1 MSTPSEQV
9 SDRTT
14 RQRGASE
21 CKSLMA
27 ASTRDLFRHN
37 AFRIT
42 GLAVDATA
50 REIIRHA
57 DKLKMLVEL
66 GQSPHTKSSSHPLD
80 PAPTIDEIREAIQ
93 KIKDPEKRLI
103 DEFFWF
109 WPEEFG
115 KSDTD
120 PALQALAKGDTKTAN
135 EIWRKRI
142 SEESY
147 GIVAK
152 HNLAVNYF
160 LIALDLGH
168 LTSENSISDEKREKI
183 SQIWKSSVRKWGRIQ
198 DDEKLWEKLTDRIR
212 QLNEPSLPTGF
223 ARRMRSSLPHALNK
237 INADL
242 IFCYAESGKVE
253 IAKDYVAYIRET
265 NPDQSGFKNAAETV
279 LQPAKNLLKE
289 QIRQAAA
296 RGEAS
301 PREAA
306 NVAREL
312 LKQSRQALDL
322 FDIFLGDNSDE
333 RNELYDEVAVIC
345 NRLPIAYHKA
355 TGDDK
360 TCIEILRLVLP
371 FVSSNE
377 LRKQIE
383 ENISVLNK
391 NLDVEK
397 ENKIFGNLKPINA
410 APELRTINGIGLTLY
425 GSSDPD
431 PRTGSYLTTYYFVFL
446 MIPLF
451 PICRYRVTRSGSS
464 YRFFGKAPLRTCD
477 KVHIAITIGI
487 IITFIVMMNSSSSG
501 SSYSQSN
508 YTQPSAQSGSY
519 TQPAQTTP
527 AVVRSGNSDGNVYR
541 VPSSASSSLDRK
553 KLSIEADRAVLNQL
567 EAQVDALGRQIES
580 DRLYLDKT
588 SQYAVD
594 EFNAKVDRYN
604 TLSQQAKAATAAFNE
619 QVDAYNAKLRNYS
632 R

>member
-1 MSTPSEQV
+1 MSTTSEQV
-9 SDRTT
+9 SDRPT
-14 RQRGASE
+14 RHRDASE
-21 CKSLMA
+21 CKSLIA
-27 ASTRDLFRHN
+27 ASTKDLFRHN

-50 REIIRHA
+50 REVIRHA
-57 DKLKMLVEL
+57 DKLKMLLEL
-66 GQSPHTKSSSHPLD
+66 GQEPHAKNNAHPLD
-80 PAPTIDEIREAIQ
+80 PPPTIDEIREAIQ

-115 KSDTD
+115 KSDCD

-142 SEESY
+142 NEESY

-152 HNLAVNYF
+152 HNLAVTYY

-168 LTSENSISDEKREKI
+168 LATGKAVSEESRLKISDT
-183 SQIWKSSVRKWGRIQ
+183 WKSSVRKWGRIQ
-198 DDEKLWEKLTDRIR
+198 DDEKLWEKVTERIR

-223 ARRMRSSLPHALNK
+223 ARRMRAMLPDALNK

-242 IFCYAESGKVE
+242 IFGFAESGKIE
-253 IAKDYVAYIRET
+253 IAKDYIAYIRET
-265 NPDQSGFKNAAETV
+265 SDGQNGFKNAAETV
-279 LQPAKNLLKE
+279 LLPAKNLLKE
-289 QIRQAAA
+289 QITQAVA
-296 RGEAS
+296 RGEAN
-301 PREAA
+301 PADAA
-306 NVAREL
+306 NAAREL

-322 FDIFLGDNSDE
+322 FDIFLGENSDE

-355 TGDDK
+355 TGDNK

-397 ENKIFGNLKPINA
+397 ENKIFSNLKPINA

-477 KVHIAITIGI
+477 KVHIA
-487 IITFIVMMNSSSSG
+487 FVNLQIVG
-501 SSYSQSN
+501 C
-508 YTQPSAQSGSY
+508 
-519 TQPAQTTP
+519 
-527 AVVRSGNSDGNVYR
+527 
-541 VPSSASSSLDRK
+541 RK
-553 KLSIEADRAVLNQL
+553 PILFN
-567 EAQVDALGRQIES
+567 GRM
-580 DRLYLDKT
+580 T
-588 SQYAVD
+588 S
-594 EFNAKVDRYN
+594 
-604 TLSQQAKAATAAFNE
+604 
-619 QVDAYNAKLRNYS
+619 
-632 R
+632 

>member
-1 MSTPSEQV
+1 MSTTSEQV
-9 SDRTT
+9 SDRPT
-14 RQRGASE
+14 RHRDASE
-21 CKSLMA
+21 CKSLIA
-27 ASTRDLFRHN
+27 ASTKDLFRHN

-50 REIIRHA
+50 REVIRHA
-57 DKLKMLVEL
+57 DKLKMLLEL
-66 GQSPHTKSSSHPLD
+66 GQEPHAKNNAHPLD
-80 PAPTIDEIREAIQ
+80 PPPTIDEIREAIQ

-115 KSDTD
+115 KSDCD

-142 SEESY
+142 NEESY

-152 HNLAVNYF
+152 HNLAVTYY

-168 LTSENSISDEKREKI
+168 LATEKAVSEESRLKISDT
-183 SQIWKSSVRKWGRIQ
+183 WKSSVRKWGRIQ
-198 DDEKLWEKLTDRIR
+198 DDEKLWEKVTERIR

-223 ARRMRSSLPHALNK
+223 ARRMRAMLPDALNK

-242 IFCYAESGKVE
+242 IFGFAESGKIE
-253 IAKDYVAYIRET
+253 IAKDYIAYIRET
-265 NPDQSGFKNAAETV
+265 SDGQNGFKNAAEAV
-279 LQPAKNLLKE
+279 LLPAKNLLKE
-289 QIRQAAA
+289 QITQAVA

-301 PREAA
+301 PADAA
-306 NVAREL
+306 NAAREL

-322 FDIFLGDNSDE
+322 FDLFLGENSDE
-333 RNELYDEVAVIC
+333 RNELYDEVATIC

-355 TGDDK
+355 TGDNK

-397 ENKIFGNLKPINA
+397 ENEIFRNLSPIKA

-425 GSSDPD
+425 GSTDPD

-451 PICRYRVTRSGSS
+451 PICRYRVTRNGSS

-477 KVHIAITIGI
+477 KVHIAITVGL
-487 IITFIVMMNSSSSG
+487 IITIIVMMSSSSNG
-501 SSYSQSN
+501 SSYSQSTYN
-508 YTQPSAQSGSY
+508 PPPQSSSY
-519 TQPAQTTP
+519 TQPAPTAP
-527 AVVRSGNSDGNVYR
+527 ATANSGNSDGNVYR
-541 VPSSASSSLDRK
+541 VPSSVSSSLDREK
-553 KLSIEADRAVLNQL
+553 VEIETDRVALNQL
-567 EAQVDALGRQIES
+567 GNQIDALGRQIES

-619 QVDAYNAKLRNYS
+619 RVDSYNVKLRTYG

>member
-1 MSTPSEQV
+1 M
-9 SDRTT
+9 
-14 RQRGASE
+14 
-21 CKSLMA
+21 LA
-27 ASTRDLFRHN
+27 ASTKDLFRHN
-37 AFRIT
+37 SFRIT

-50 REIIRHA
+50 REVIRHA

-66 GQSPHTKSSSHPLD
+66 GQAPHAKNNAHPLD
-80 PAPTIDEIREAIQ
+80 PPPSVDEIREAIQ
-93 KIKDPEKRLI
+93 KIKDPEQRLI

-115 KSDTD
+115 RSDSD

-135 EIWRKRI
+135 EIWRKKI
-142 SEESY
+142 NDDSY

-152 HNLAVNYF
+152 HNLAVAFY

-168 LTSENSISDEKREKI
+168 LAIGKTISEESRRKISDT
-183 SQIWKSSVRKWGRIQ
+183 WKSSVRKWERIQ
-198 DDEKLWEKLTDRIR
+198 DDDKLWEKVSDRIR
-212 QLNEPSLPTGF
+212 QLNEPSLTTGF
-223 ARRMRSSLPHALNK
+223 ARRMRTALPEALNK

-242 IFCYAESGKVE
+242 ILGFAESGKLE
-253 IAKDYVAYIRET
+253 IAKDYVAFIRET
-265 NPDQSGFKNAAETV
+265 DQRHNGFKNAAEYV
-279 LQPAKNLLKE
+279 LLPTRNLLKE
-289 QIRQAAA
+289 QISQAVVC
-296 RGEAS
+296 GEAN

-306 NVAREL
+306 TVARDL
-312 LKQSRQALDL
+312 LKQSRHALDL
-322 FDIFLGDNSDE
+322 FDLFLGENSDE

-355 TGDDK
+355 TGDNK

-371 FVSSNE
+371 FVTSNE

-391 NLDVEK
+391 NLEVEK
-397 ENKIFGNLKPINA
+397 ENEIFRNLSPIKA

-425 GSSDPD
+425 GSTDTD

-451 PICRYRVTRSGSS
+451 PICRYRVTRNGSS

-477 KVHIAITIGI
+477 KVHIAITIGLI
-487 IITFIVMMNSSSSG
+487 ILAIVMMSSSSSG
-501 SSYSQSN
+501 SSYSQST
-508 YTQPSAQSGSY
+508 YTPSPAQSTSY
-519 TQPAQTTP
+519 TQPTPTAP
-527 AVVRSGNSDGNVYR
+527 AVVSSGNSDGNTYR
-541 VPSSASSSLDRK
+541 VPSGVSSSLDLEK
-553 KLSIEADRAVLNQL
+553 AGIEADRAALNQL
-567 EAQVDALGRQIES
+567 DDQIDALGRQIET

-604 TLSQQAKAATAAFNE
+604 TLSRQGKVATAAFNAR
-619 QVDAYNAKLRNYS
+619 VDSYNAKLKSYS

>member
-1 MSTPSEQV
+1 MSTTSEQV
-9 SDRTT
+9 SDRPT
-14 RQRGASE
+14 RHRDASE
-21 CKSLMA
+21 CKSLIA
-27 ASTRDLFRHN
+27 ASTKDLFRHN

-50 REIIRHA
+50 REVIRHA
-57 DKLKMLVEL
+57 DKLKMLLEL
-66 GQSPHTKSSSHPLD
+66 GQEPHAKNNAHPLD
-80 PAPTIDEIREAIQ
+80 PPPTIDEIREAIQ

-115 KSDTD
+115 KSDSD

-142 SEESY
+142 NEESY

-152 HNLAVNYF
+152 HNLAVTYY

-168 LTSENSISDEKREKI
+168 LATGKAVSEESRLKISDT
-183 SQIWKSSVRKWGRIQ
+183 WKSSVRKWGRIQ
-198 DDEKLWEKLTDRIR
+198 DDEKLWEKVTERIR

-223 ARRMRSSLPHALNK
+223 ARRMRAMLPDALNK

-242 IFCYAESGKVE
+242 IFGFAESGKIE
-253 IAKDYVAYIRET
+253 IAKDYIAYIRET
-265 NPDQSGFKNAAETV
+265 SDGQNGFKNAAETV
-279 LQPAKNLLKE
+279 LLPAKNLLKE
-289 QIRQAAA
+289 QITQAVA

-301 PREAA
+301 PADAA
-306 NVAREL
+306 NAAREL

-322 FDIFLGDNSDE
+322 FDLFLGENSDE
-333 RNELYDEVAVIC
+333 RNELYDEVATIC

-355 TGDDK
+355 TGDNK

-397 ENKIFGNLKPINA
+397 ENEIFRNLSPIKA

-425 GSSDPD
+425 GSTDPD

-451 PICRYRVTRSGSS
+451 PICRYRVTRNGSS

-477 KVHIAITIGI
+477 KVHIAITIGL
-487 IITFIVMMNSSSSG
+487 IITLIVMMSSSGSG
-501 SSYSQSN
+501 SSYSQSTYSPPPQSSP
-508 YTQPSAQSGSY
+508 YTQPSPTA
-519 TQPAQTTP
+519 PAT
-527 AVVRSGNSDGNVYR
+527 ASSGNSDGNVYR
-541 VPSSASSSLDRK
+541 VPSSVSSSLDREK
-553 KLSIEADRAVLNQL
+553 AEIETDRVALNQL
-567 EAQVDALGRQIES
+567 GNQIDALGRQIES

-594 EFNAKVDRYN
+594 EFNTKVDRYN
-604 TLSQQAKAATAAFNE
+604 TLSQQTKTATAAFNE
-619 QVDAYNAKLRNYS
+619 RVDSYNVKLRTS
-632 R
+632 GR